1 MTRKKLMNQLF
12 ALMEEVKE
20 LVTRLEPQDTGHIHT
35 TIGVLG
41 ERVEEIKHH
50 LTKSDADIEKHFN
63 MKRENP
69 FNEGTD

>member
-1 MTRKKLMNQLF
+1 MKRKQLMDHMF

-20 LVTRLEPQDTGHIHT
+20 LVTRLAPHDTGHIHT
-35 TIGVLG
+35 TIGVLN

-50 LTKSDADIEKHFN
+50 LTKSDKDIDKQFN